1 MGKKDKRAIS
11 RKIGLPTWD
20 NPAFAGR
27 PSRFPHGQTITKEKL
42 AVIDELEQ
50 ILLNFGFR
58 QVWVICQGIW
68 LGLKKA
74 EMSAANF
81 LIRKLWT
88 GSMRNSGRADS
99 SMQHSTSRD
108 TGRTA

>member
-68 LGLKKA
+68 LRIEEGGNERGK
-74 EMSAANF
+74 F
-81 LIRKLWT
+81 F
-88 GSMRNSGRADS
+88 
-99 SMQHSTSRD
+99 D
-108 TGRTA
+108 TEIMDRIYEKFRSC